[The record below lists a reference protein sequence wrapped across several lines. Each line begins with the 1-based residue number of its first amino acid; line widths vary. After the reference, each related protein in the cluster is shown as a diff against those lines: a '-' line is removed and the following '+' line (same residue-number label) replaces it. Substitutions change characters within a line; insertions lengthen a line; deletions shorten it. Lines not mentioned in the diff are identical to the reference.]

1 MNIYKI
7 AIVFL
12 ILLTIP
18 ISLDAFGIDDSL
30 TVYELQDTNVV
41 VADRY
46 KLPLK
51 DMTYTHQVIP
61 GELVSKYGTHSAL
74 ELVDMAFPSAFTLDK
89 KVIGYGVGPAG
100 GGSVNIRGQG
110 GKPNSGL
117 LVLING
123 HPDIMG
129 LFGHPLPDVY
139 GVDEMEQVEIL
150 AGPASTVFGSN
161 AMGGVINMKTRPDYN
176 KWLRFSAEGGSF
188 NTYNFGLSL
197 NTMINDW
204 GFFISARH
212 NKTDGHID
220 KTGFESYR
228 IQGGLEYKIN
238 PIWNLFV
245 EGRYVPYSFDDP
257 SRGDNDPAGIDTYGK
272 IKRATG
278 EIILKNKTNKLT
290 GSTQL
295 YGNWG
300 HHRFYDGF
308 DGRDYTY
315 GLSSYQQWHTSDVLN
330 FSAGFDLI
338 NYGGKAKNELAP
350 PGVVNDDE
358 QNLKSAGIYV
368 LGFYRGLKKFNF
380 NFGVRY
386 QTISLPEQNISPVL
400 GITYSV
406 IPQFQLYTNYQ
417 NGFRYPTINEL
428 YLLPPR
434 NPDLVAENLNSVEV
448 GLRYYWSS
456 NNSIR
461 LSYYYN
467 DVDNIIQLIPNSPPP
482 PPVRYANSGEAI
494 QHGVETQIHMALTKN
509 LALQIN
515 YSYLDPDEI
524 TAYNPK
530 HQFKYALIY
539 QWQMLQVSAYGR
551 YVDALFAD
559 NNHNDQIPDYH
570 VLNMRIGVT
579 IKQWDIYL
587 KLRNVLDRLYYV
599 EPDYP
604 APRFFV
610 LAGVNLGL

>member
-1 MNIYKI
+1 MII
-7 AIVFL
+7 PV
-12 ILLTIP
+12 LLF
-18 ISLDAFGIDDSL
+18 AAEHDDSL
-30 TVYELQDTNVV
+30 RVYESQDTIVV

-51 DMTYTHQVIP
+51 DMTYTHQIIP
-61 GELVSKYGTHSAL
+61 GNLVKTYATHSAL

-89 KVIGYGVGPAG
+89 KVIGYGVGPVG
-100 GGSVNIRGQG
+100 GGSINIRGQG

-139 GVDEMEQVEIL
+139 GVDDMEQVEIL

-161 AMGGVINMKTRPDYN
+161 AMGGVINMKTRPDYA

-188 NTYNFGLSL
+188 NTYNLGLSL
-197 NTMINDW
+197 NTTLNDW
-204 GFFISARH
+204 GFFISTRH

-220 KTGFESYR
+220 QTGFESYR
-228 IQGGLEYKIN
+228 IQGGLEYKFD
-238 PIWNLFV
+238 PVWSLFI
-245 EGRYVPYSFDDP
+245 EGRYVPYNFDDP
-257 SRGDNDPAGIDTYGK
+257 SRDDNDPAGLGTYGK
-272 IKRATG
+272 IKRSTG
-278 EIILKNKTNKLT
+278 EIILENNTETLS

-300 HHRFYDGF
+300 HHQFYDGF

-315 GLSSYQQWHTSDVLN
+315 GFSSYQQWHTSDDLN

-338 NYGGKAKNELAP
+338 NYGGKAENELTP
-350 PGVVNDDE
+350 PGVVNDEE
-358 QNLKSAGIYV
+358 QNLKSAGLYI

-380 NFGVRY
+380 KFGARY
-386 QTISLPEQNISPVL
+386 QQISLPEQNISPVL
-400 GITYSV
+400 GITYSI

-428 YLLPPR
+428 YIFPPR
-434 NPDLVAENLNSVEV
+434 NPDLVAENLNSIEI

-456 NNSIR
+456 KNSIR

-467 DVDNIIQLIPNSPPP
+467 DVKNIIQLIPNTPPP
-482 PPVRYANSGEAI
+482 PPFRYENSEKAI
-494 QHGVETQIHMALTKN
+494 QHGVESQLHMSLTNN

-515 YSYLDPDEI
+515 YSYLDPDQI

-539 QWQMLQVSAYGR
+539 QWHLLQVSAYGR
-551 YVDALFAD
+551 YVDALYAD
-559 NNHNDQIPDYH
+559 NNHNDRLPDYH

-579 IKQWDIYL
+579 LNQWDIYL

-604 APRFFV
+604 APRFFM